1 MNYQLTRIR
10 LASVGPEPARYD
22 PLDLDFMNAEGT
34 GPADTVLFLPNT
46 GGKTVLLRLIF
57 SVLHPPIVEK
67 IGSEEVVGRR
77 GNLPGYVLERDTAHI
92 VIEWRRAEDGQFID
106 NESLV
111 IGLAS
116 EWRGGKPTGNPA
128 DLARIW
134 YSVRGDSE
142 VVGADRLRFET
153 DMVADGATV
162 SRRLPLRRFREQLTE
177 LGKGE
182 RRGGPVVTITE
193 VQRDWIE
200 HLDSLG
206 LDRALF
212 RYQGEMNHNEAGA
225 SAIARFTKDLDF
237 VDFFLKAVM
246 DPAELAVLDREFEE
260 VADKVRR
267 YPEYERRLRFE
278 EAALSELGPLAA
290 EVEAAKTAQTEAETA
305 RRAGMLLLSSFVG
318 GSAVAEERERTERL
332 GQRDRDGE
340 ARRLTVAADRSRDEW
355 REYRRLG
362 AVMTLDEAKAAF
374 TAAQERTAAGELD
387 FRAWSIS
394 EDLVRHAEAAA
405 EVRILDEAYAAEQK
419 RLRPLQEQ
427 RDNAGRALASR
438 LLADVVLAGV
448 EEKAQQERAADA
460 KRRAKSARDDQRDAL
475 IEATKLETGRE
486 ANEVRVADVAA
497 RRERLVAAEM
507 LTADERAEGA
517 RDRELAAAQALLD
530 RIDAIEVEVAG
541 FEAERG
547 RLDEADRLVEKEEAT
562 ARRDHDTLV
571 RDIDAAEAERNRLSA
586 EPAIAEL
593 AEAETFDLE
602 LVGPAIAT
610 RLLGRADE
618 ADAARIDI
626 ELRAIDDQRALHSLD
641 QHGLLPPPPDV
652 DLALD
657 RLAAAG
663 ITGAMP
669 GTRYV
674 SEAIKAGSRAEVVT
688 RRADLVGGIV
698 LTDPADLPRA
708 RSVLDGAALDPAMI
722 VAVGPAAELIGAEGA
737 PPRGATFVVPP
748 APAVWDRAAAA
759 AERTRRETRMAAL
772 GTERDDLDGRARGVR
787 ALAAEL
793 TRHAT
798 DYPVGWLAARRAE
811 RDVLAA
817 QLERLA
823 AERAVR
829 HERRQAI
836 PGETSALRDEA
847 RTARLAA
854 RTAEGR
860 AAELARLAEEETAT
874 ADLDATI
881 ERQRSEAQAWQ
892 SSADEAGMKAVHADA
907 EADEASAAAGGQK
920 AAAERI
926 RREISTIALA
936 EPVADLTVAEAKTL
950 AGATDAEL
958 ADLRARFREF
968 DRRLAGETSSSDVA
982 ARRAA
987 AIRTRDNLTAAIAE
1001 HPTAVRRR
1009 AAELVAL
1016 PEAGELAGRRA
1027 AAERADVEAAS
1038 ARGAE
1043 QEAYATREQARK
1055 AVSEIDEEI
1064 RSSRRRVEIPRERM
1078 PSDRFQA
1085 ASLAADARQA
1095 AEATQ
1100 SKIAEAERER
1110 SAARDAADE
1119 ARRLVD
1125 ALANLATSLRMAL
1138 SLAPDAP
1145 LPASDPVA
1153 ADLESAQAQA
1163 LETSNRVT
1171 DGKDAADRA
1180 EKAWRL
1186 RDGRVRAL
1194 LARDEFADLG
1204 ATDRLYRQLMQS
1216 TPELL
1221 ARKSAELVDA
1231 LRASIG
1237 ILRADLTTLSQDVK
1251 LATTSLSKSVNKAMS
1266 YLRLAETR
1274 SKMPASLRD
1283 WAGEPFL
1290 VIRFARPPAD
1300 ELDARLATFVSEV
1313 LNRPSNRP
1321 TGSTLLLQALERAVG
1336 SFSVRILKPNEG
1348 FAPLRVPVADLSSP
1362 TFSGGQ
1368 RSTVAT
1374 ALMLMLSELRRQSRS
1389 SSHGASVGTLFLDN
1403 PFANAN
1409 AGYLVE
1415 VQRTVAAAA
1424 GIQLVYMTG
1433 IADLNAIRHFPNVVA
1448 LSNDTARRTMR
1459 KYVRANPALLE
1470 LLIPPDDGPG
1480 GRVSAT
1486 RVVALAGRDADGR
1499 G

>member
-1 MNYQLTRIR
+1 MNYQVTRIR

-22 PLDLDFMNAEGT
+22 PLDIDLMNAEGT
-34 GPADTVLFLPNT
+34 GPSDTVLFLPNT

-77 GNLPGYVLERDTAHI
+77 GNLPGYVLERDTSHI
-92 VIEWRRAEDGQFID
+92 VIEWRRAEDGKFID
-106 NESLV
+106 DESLV
-111 IGLAS
+111 IGLAA

-128 DLARIW
+128 DLTRIW
-134 YSVRGDSE
+134 YSIRGD
-142 VVGADRLRFET
+142 VDTVGADRLEFET
-153 DMVADGATV
+153 EAVADGSTV
-162 SRRLPLRRFREQLTE
+162 MRRIPLRRFREQLTE

-225 SAIARFTKDLDF
+225 SAIARFNKDLDF

-278 EAALSELGPLAA
+278 EAALSELAPLAA
-290 EVEAAKTAQTEAETA
+290 EVEAAKTAQTEADTA
-305 RRAGMLLLSSFVG
+305 RRAGLLLLSSFVG
-318 GSAVAEERERTERL
+318 GSAVAEERERTERIRL
-332 GQRDRDGE
+332 RERDAE
-340 ARRLTVAADRSRDEW
+340 ARRLTGEADRLRDVW
-355 REYRRLG
+355 REYRRVG
-362 AVMTLDEAKAAF
+362 AAMTLDAAQAAF
-374 TAAQERTAAGELD
+374 DAAHERTVAAELD

-394 EDLVRHAEAAA
+394 EDLVRHGEAAA
-405 EVRILDEAYAAEQK
+405 EVRVLDEAYAAEQK

-427 RDNAGRALASR
+427 RDNAGHALARR
-438 LLADVVLAGV
+438 LLADIVLASV
-448 EEKAQQERAADA
+448 EEKAQLERAKEA
-460 KRRAKSARDDQRDAL
+460 KRRAQIARVDQRDAL
-475 IEATKLETGRE
+475 VEATKLETARE
-486 ANEVRVADVAA
+486 ANEVRLTDVAA

-507 LTADERAEGA
+507 LTADEPAKEA
-517 RDRELAAAQALLD
+517 RDRELAAAQVLHD
-530 RIDAIEVEVAG
+530 RIDAIEVEVT
-541 FEAERG
+541 ELDAERG
-547 RLDEADRLVEKEEAT
+547 RLDEADRLAAPEEAT
-562 ARRDHDTLV
+562 ARRDHDALV
-571 RDIDAAEAERNRLSA
+571 RDIDGADAERARLSA
-586 EPAIAEL
+586 EPAIVEL
-593 AEAETFDLE
+593 AETETFDLE

-618 ADAARIDI
+618 ADATRIDI
-626 ELRAIDDQRALHSLD
+626 ELRAIDDQRALRSLD

-674 SEAIKAGSRAEVVT
+674 AEAIRAGSRAEVVT

-698 LTDPADLPRA
+698 LTDPADLPKA
-708 RSVLDGAALDPAMI
+708 RSVLDHAALDPGMI
-722 VAVGPAAELIGAEGA
+722 VAVGPAAELVEAEGA

-759 AERTRRETRMAAL
+759 AERKRREGRMTELAA
-772 GTERDDLDGRARGVR
+772 ERDELDGRARGARV
-787 ALAAEL
+787 LAAEL

-798 DYPVGWLAARRAE
+798 DYPVGSLSARRAE

-817 QLERLA
+817 QLERLG
-823 AERAVR
+823 AERAAR
-829 HERRQAI
+829 DERRQAI
-836 PGETSALRDEA
+836 PGVVAGLREETRTA
-847 RTARLAA
+847 RTAA
-854 RTAEGR
+854 REAERR
-860 AAELARLAEEETAT
+860 AGELGRLAEEETAT
-874 ADLDATI
+874 ADFAATI
-881 ERQRSEAQAWQ
+881 ERQRAEAEDWR
-892 SSADEAGMKAVHADA
+892 SSAADAGLVAEHADA
-907 EADEASAAAGGQK
+907 EAEEAGAAAGGQK

-950 AGATDAEL
+950 AGATEAEL
-958 ADLRARFREF
+958 AELRARFREL
-968 DRRLAGETSSSDVA
+968 DRKLAGETATSDVA

-987 AIRTRDNLTAAIAE
+987 AIRTRDSLAAAIGE
-1001 HPTAVRRR
+1001 HPGQVRDR
-1009 AAELVAL
+1009 ATELIAL

-1038 ARGAE
+1038 ARSAE
-1043 QEAYATREQARK
+1043 QESYAAREQARK
-1055 AVSEIDEEI
+1055 TFDEIEEEI
-1064 RSSRRRVEIPRERM
+1064 RSSRRRVEIPPERA
-1078 PSDRFQA
+1078 PSDRHQA
-1085 ASLAADARQA
+1085 ARLAAEARQA

-1100 SKIAEAERER
+1100 SKVADAERER
-1110 SAARDAADE
+1110 TAARDAAEE
-1119 ARRLVD
+1119 AKRLVE
-1125 ALANLATSLRMAL
+1125 ALANLGISLRMAL

-1145 LPASDPVA
+1145 LPATDPYG
-1153 ADLESAQAQA
+1153 ADLETAQAKA

-1171 DGKDAADRA
+1171 EGKDAADRA
-1180 EKAWRL
+1180 ERAWRL

-1204 ATDRLYRQLMQS
+1204 ASDRLYRQLMQS

-1290 VIRFARPPAD
+1290 VIRFDRPPAE

-1336 SFSVRILKPNEG
+1336 SFSVRILKPNEA
-1348 FAPLRVPVADLSSP
+1348 FAPMRVPVADLSSP

-1389 SSHGASVGTLFLDN
+1389 SSRGASVGTLFLDN

-1409 AGYLVE
+1409 AGFLVE

-1424 GIQLVYMTG
+1424 GIQLVYTTG

-1448 LSNDTARRTMR
+1448 LSNDAARRTMR

-1470 LLIPPDDGPG
+1470 LLVPPDDGPG
-1480 GRVSAT
+1480 GRLTVT
-1486 RVVALAGRDADGR
+1486 RVVAVAGRGSDGS

>member
-1 MNYQLTRIR
+1 MNYQVTRIR
-10 LASVGPEPARYD
+10 LASVGPEPARFD
-22 PLDLDFMNAEGT
+22 PLDIDLMNAEGT
-34 GPADTVLFLPNT
+34 GPSDSVLFLPNT

-77 GNLPGYVLERDTAHI
+77 GNLPGYVLERDTSHI
-92 VIEWRRAEDGQFID
+92 VIEWRRAEDGKFID
-106 NESLV
+106 DESLV
-111 IGLAS
+111 IGLAA

-128 DLARIW
+128 DLTRIW
-134 YSVRGDSE
+134 YSIRGDAE
-142 VVGADRLRFET
+142 TVGADRLEFET
-153 DMVADGATV
+153 EAVADGSTV
-162 SRRLPLRRFREQLTE
+162 MRRIPLRSFRERLNE
-177 LGKGE
+177 LSKGE
-182 RRGGPVVTITE
+182 RRGRPVVTITD

-267 YPEYERRLRFE
+267 YPEYERRLKFE
-278 EAALSELGPLAA
+278 EAALTELGPLAA
-290 EVEAAKTAQTEAETA
+290 EVEAATTAQSEADTA

-318 GSAVAEERERTERL
+318 GRTAAEDRERTQRSWF
-332 GQRDRDGE
+332 RDRDAE
-340 ARRLTVAADRSRDEW
+340 ARRLTGEADRLRDEW
-355 REYRRLG
+355 REYRRIG
-362 AVMTLDEAKAAF
+362 STMTLTAAEYAF
-374 TAAQERTAAGELD
+374 KKAQERTGAGELD
-387 FRAWSIS
+387 VRAWSIS
-394 EDLVRHAEAAA
+394 EDIVRHGEAAA
-405 EVRILDEAYAAEQK
+405 EVRVLDEAYAAEQK

-427 RDNAGRALASR
+427 RDTAGQTLTRR

-448 EEKAQQERAADA
+448 EEQAQQKRATQA
-460 KRRAKSARDDQRDAL
+460 KLRAKGARGDQRDAL
-475 IEATKLETGRE
+475 VEATKLDTARE
-486 ANEVRVADVAA
+486 ANELRVADVTA
-497 RRERLVAAEM
+497 RRERLVAAD
-507 LTADERAEGA
+507 LLASDEPAELA
-517 RDRELAAAQALLD
+517 RDRELATAQGLHD
-530 RIDAIEVEVAG
+530 RIEAIETEVG
-541 FEAERG
+541 KLDAERG
-547 RLDEADRLVEKEEAT
+547 RLDDADRLVAAEEAK
-562 ARRDHDTLV
+562 AKEDHGMAV
-571 RDIDAAEAERNRLSA
+571 REIAAAEAERTRLLA
-586 EPAIAEL
+586 EPAIVEL
-593 AEAETFDLE
+593 AESEAFDLE
-602 LVGPAIAT
+602 LVGPAIAA
-610 RLLGRADE
+610 RLLGRATE

-626 ELRAIDDQRALHSLD
+626 ELRAIDDKRALHSLD

-652 DLALD
+652 DLALE

-663 ITGAMP
+663 IMGAMP

-674 SEAIKAGSRAEVVT
+674 AEAIKAGGRAEVVA

-698 LTDPADLPRA
+698 LTDPADLPKA
-708 RSVLDGAALDPAMI
+708 RSVLDHAALDPAMI
-722 VAVGPAAELIGAEGA
+722 VAVGPATELIEAEGS

-759 AERTRRETRMAAL
+759 AERKRREARMTEL
-772 GTERDDLDGRARGVR
+772 GTERDELDGRARGAR
-787 ALAAEL
+787 ALADEL
-793 TRHAT
+793 TRHT
-798 DYPVGWLAARRAE
+798 VEYPVGWLAARRAE

-817 QLERLA
+817 KVDHLA
-823 AERAVR
+823 AERAAR
-829 HERRQAI
+829 DERRQAI
-836 PGETSALRDEA
+836 PGKISGLREEA
-847 RTARLAA
+847 TTARSAA
-854 RTAEGR
+854 RDAERR
-860 AAELARLAEEETAT
+860 AVDLDRLAEEETAT
-874 ADLDATI
+874 AGFTATI
-881 ERQRSEAQAWQ
+881 DRQRAEAEDWR
-892 SSADEAGMKAVHADA
+892 SSAVDAGLAAEHADTEA
-907 EADEASAAAGGQK
+907 EEASAAAAGQK

-958 ADLRARFREF
+958 VDLRARFREL
-968 DRRLAGETSSSDVA
+968 DRKLAGETSNSDVA

-987 AIRTRDNLTAAIAE
+987 AIRTRDTLAAAIAE
-1001 HPTAVRRR
+1001 HPLVVRDR
-1009 AAELVAL
+1009 AEALLAL

-1027 AAERADVEAAS
+1027 AAERADVETAS
-1038 ARGAE
+1038 ARTAE
-1043 QEAYATREQARK
+1043 QEAYSAREQASK
-1055 AVSEIDEEI
+1055 TVNEIEEEI
-1064 RSSRRRVEIPRERM
+1064 RSSRRRAEIPPERV
-1078 PSDRFQA
+1078 PSDRHHA
-1085 ASLAADARQA
+1085 ARLAAEARQA

-1100 SKIAEAERER
+1100 SKVTETERER
-1110 SAARDAADE
+1110 TTAREAAEE
-1119 ARRLVD
+1119 ANRLVD
-1125 ALANLATSLRMAL
+1125 AFAALGTSLRMAL
-1138 SLAPDAP
+1138 SLVPDAP
-1145 LPASDPVA
+1145 LPATDPFA
-1153 ADLESAQAQA
+1153 ADLETAQAQA
-1163 LETSNRVT
+1163 LKTSNRVIE
-1171 DGKDAADRA
+1171 GRDAADRA

-1204 ATDRLYRQLMQS
+1204 ASDRLYRQLMQS

-1221 ARKSAELVDA
+1221 ARKSAELVAA
-1231 LRASIG
+1231 LRASVG
-1237 ILRADLTTLSQDVK
+1237 ILRADLSTLSQDVK

-1290 VIRFARPPAD
+1290 VIRFDRPPAE

-1321 TGSTLLLQALERAVG
+1321 TGSMLLLQALERAVG
-1336 SFSVRILKPNEG
+1336 SFSVRILKPNEA
-1348 FAPLRVPVADLSSP
+1348 FAPMRVPVADLSSP

-1389 SSHGASVGTLFLDN
+1389 SSRGASVGTLFLDN

-1409 AGYLVE
+1409 AGFLVE

-1424 GIQLVYMTG
+1424 GIQLVYTTG

-1448 LSNDTARRTMR
+1448 LSNDAARRTMR

-1470 LLIPPDDGPG
+1470 LLVPPDDGPG
-1480 GRVSAT
+1480 GRLTAT
-1486 RVVALAGRDADGR
+1486 RVVAVAGRGSDNR